1 MKNKKVVL
9 LSGFRKV
16 VPAEYESWLESMALE
31 GWNINKIHQRSSL
44 WMIFER
50 TEGKKYRYVY
60 DLQAFPRKEYKT
72 TYEQFGWEL
81 VGKMASVYIW
91 RKEYIDT
98 RPESFSDAAS
108 LKKRSQQ
115 VLWALVLTFVL
126 FLASGVLLAYSYLS
140 TNLQGANWATIQL
153 ILGECLIGAMLI
165 YLGLTMRKIY
175 INRHL

>member
-31 GWNINKIHQRSSL
+31 GWNIDKIHQWNSL

-50 TEGKKYRYVY
+50 TERKKYRYVY
-60 DLQAFPRKEYKT
+60 DLQAFPRKEYRI

-81 VGKMASVYIW
+81 VGKMSSVYIW
-91 RKEYIDT
+91 RKKYKD
-98 RPESFSDAAS
+98 RKPESFSDPAS

-115 VLWALVLTFVL
+115 VLWALARTFVL
-126 FLASGVLLAYSYLS
+126 FLASGVLLAYNFFL
-140 TNLQGANWATIQL
+140 L
-153 ILGECLIGAMLI
+153 IF
-165 YLGLTMRKIY
+165 RK
-175 INRHL
+175 